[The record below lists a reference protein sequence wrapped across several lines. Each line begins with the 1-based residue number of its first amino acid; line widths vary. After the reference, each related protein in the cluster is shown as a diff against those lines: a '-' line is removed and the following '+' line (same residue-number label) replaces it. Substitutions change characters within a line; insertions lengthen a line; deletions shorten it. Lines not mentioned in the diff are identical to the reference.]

1 MFNFYTN
8 FETLTADEY
17 QNNLVNFYNQTLGA
31 TGIRTTP
38 PEKEKDKEEEYVA
51 PTIIPDSEGDSNLD
65 FAVRQVKGESVLDF
79 NDTTYDVLNMDLPS
93 SYNEHLESLNRA
105 DQSDISKFEKS
116 FNSSMQN
123 VNDKVNKNLDKT
135 FGVSVGFPSA
145 KQAQKYAGVKGLA
158 TFLGVNPLISTIAG
172 SAVAGTTEKNILGK
186 EGQFKPSGIF
196 GIVHDVSESMKL
208 NAYNANQQ
216 AYRKAM
222 DNYDMG
228 NLGVDGDV
236 TSYLQGVD
244 VGFSATIGGQDIYR
258 KEGDKIYNGAM
269 YGMSQEQ
276 ALRLEALAKG
286 KSMYNFD
293 PTNPDSSE
301 SLVVTD
307 KEGGYD
313 ERGNFHDGR
322 FGVSAVGRERNAEN
336 AAIKAGVTYNEFMK
350 ALSIARTT
358 TTPLSKA
365 IQDIKDEKFR
375 TTETKKTTTTTRKVE
390 PISYEDDTVAT
401 PPPPDTSVDD
411 VGSEEDPDPVTDYE
425 GGVGDFDYNPSD
437 DGGDDNAST
446 DTGSVSEGGYGGV
459 GATAMGGRIGMRE
472 GGNTTEVVQPAGF
485 IAPDPNA
492 TDQQEIAD
500 DKPMDAKKGD
510 FIINAPAAEE
520 AGKQDIQRMID
531 TAITNLQEKGVDVR
545 FGNPKMNIR
554 DRVKLLVSRNEVY
567 IPAIIAKEIGY
578 DRLKKINN
586 RGKREVQRRQEQQQ
600 PQQGVNLGGFIQKKK
615 GDVVEE
621 KTLDSLKIKKGDYV
635 RKEVDAII
643 KKLPT
648 ADALALLMQGEAK
661 NLGDEGLEGAAHVL
675 VNRTNAKGYK
685 NFGRSLLK
693 ELTSKY
699 KGKKGNLIFEFNAFE
714 PSKFKESLETFKRDK
729 QKYLKVRNIA
739 EDVLAGS
746 RFDFTGGALF
756 FNNPN
761 VKGDE
766 YFTTQVATGNFQET
780 TRTVNKNQPK
790 TLHVY
795 YIPKDFKRGTEVKPK
810 PQMRESFIGLDP
822 DLTTRPKVR
831 IPESKGGSFL
841 FRGSDYERGGA
852 TPAL

>member
-17 QNNLVNFYNQTLGA
+17 QNNLVNFYNQTLGT
-31 TGIRTTP
+31 TGIKTTQP
-38 PEKEKDKEEEYVA
+38 KKEEDKEEDYVA
-51 PTIIPDSEGDSNLD
+51 PTIIPDGDGGDSNLD

-135 FGVSVGFPSA
+135 FKVSVGFPSA

-258 KEGDKIYNGAM
+258 KAGDKIFNGAM

-276 ALRLEALAKG
+276 ALRLEALTKG

-293 PTNPDSSE
+293 PTKPDSSE

-322 FGVSAVGRERNAEN
+322 FGVSAVGRQRNAEN
-336 AAIKAGVTYNEFMK
+336 AAIKAGVTYNQFMS
-350 ALSIARTT
+350 ALSKARSGTT
-358 TTPLSKA
+358 TLSKA
-365 IQDIKDEKFR
+365 IQEIKDQNFR
-375 TTETKKTTTTTRKVE
+375 TTETKKTTTTTRKIE
-390 PISYEDDTVAT
+390 PISFEDDTVTT
-401 PPPPDTSVDD
+401 PPPPDTSIDD
-411 VGSEEDPDPVTDYE
+411 VGTEEDPDPPTTTTPDSGYADTSDPSE
-425 GGVGDFDYNPSD
+425 GDSD
-437 DGGDDNAST
+437 DSSFSDPGSMG
-446 DTGSVSEGGYGGV
+446 DTGFGGGGGY
-459 GATAMGGRIGMRE
+459 ATAMGGRIGMRE

-500 DKPMDAKKGD
+500 DKPMDAKDGD

-520 AGKQDIQRMID
+520 AGKQDIQRMIS

-554 DRVKLLVSRNEVY
+554 DKIKLLVSRNEVY
-567 IPAIIAKEIGY
+567 IPAVIAKEIGY

-615 GDVVEE
+615 G
-621 KTLDSLKIKKGDYV
+621 
-635 RKEVDAII
+635 
-643 KKLPT
+643 
-648 ADALALLMQGEAK
+648 
-661 NLGDEGLEGAAHVL
+661 
-675 VNRTNAKGYK
+675 
-685 NFGRSLLK
+685 
-693 ELTSKY
+693 
-699 KGKKGNLIFEFNAFE
+699 
-714 PSKFKESLETFKRDK
+714 
-729 QKYLKVRNIA
+729 
-739 EDVLAGS
+739 
-746 RFDFTGGALF
+746 
-756 FNNPN
+756 
-761 VKGDE
+761 
-766 YFTTQVATGNFQET
+766 
-780 TRTVNKNQPK
+780 
-790 TLHVY
+790 
-795 YIPKDFKRGTEVKPK
+795 
-810 PQMRESFIGLDP
+810 
-822 DLTTRPKVR
+822 
-831 IPESKGGSFL
+831 
-841 FRGSDYERGGA
+841 
-852 TPAL
+852 

>member
-17 QNNLVNFYNQTLGA
+17 QNNLVNFYNQTLGT
-31 TGIRTTP
+31 TGIKTTKP
-38 PEKEKDKEEEYVA
+38 KEEEDKKEDYVA
-51 PTIIPDSEGDSNLD
+51 PTIIPDSDGGDSNLD

-105 DQSDISKFEKS
+105 DQSDIGKFEKS

-228 NLGVDGDV
+228 LGFDDSPADI

-258 KEGDKIYNGAM
+258 KAGDKIFNGAM
-269 YGMSQEQ
+269 YGMTQEQ

-293 PTNPDSSE
+293 PTNPNSSE

-322 FGVSAVGRERNAEN
+322 FGVSAVGRERNAIN
-336 AAIKAGVTYNEFMK
+336 AAKNAGVTYNEFMK

-365 IQDIKDEKFR
+365 IQDIKDENFR
-375 TTETKKTTTTTRKVE
+375 TAETKKTTTRTTTPTKTVQFQDDTE
-390 PISYEDDTVAT
+390 TESNIDTTVTEGDKGTTVAGGTYYEDPVADTT
-401 PPPPDTSVDD
+401 DPSYDTS
-411 VGSEEDPDPVTDYE
+411 S
-425 GGVGDFDYNPSD
+425 
-437 DGGDDNAST
+437 GDDNAST

-459 GATAMGGRIGMRE
+459 GATAMGGRVGMQE
-472 GGNTTEVVQPAGF
+472 GGNTTEVVRPAGF

-500 DKPMDAKKGD
+500 DKPIDARDGD
-510 FIINAPAAEE
+510 FIINAPAAED
-520 AGKQDIQRMID
+520 AGKQDIQRMIN
-531 TAITNLQEKGVDVR
+531 TAIRNLQEKGVDVR
-545 FGNPKMNIR
+545 FGDPKINVE
-554 DRVKLLVSRNEVY
+554 DKVKLLVSRNEVY

-586 RGKREVQRRQEQQQ
+586 RGKREVQRRQEESQQEEK
-600 PQQGVNLGGFIQKKK
+600 PQSRGFIQKKK
-615 GDVVEE
+615 
-621 KTLDSLKIKKGDYV
+621 
-635 RKEVDAII
+635 R
-643 KKLPT
+643 
-648 ADALALLMQGEAK
+648 
-661 NLGDEGLEGAAHVL
+661 
-675 VNRTNAKGYK
+675 
-685 NFGRSLLK
+685 
-693 ELTSKY
+693 
-699 KGKKGNLIFEFNAFE
+699 
-714 PSKFKESLETFKRDK
+714 
-729 QKYLKVRNIA
+729 
-739 EDVLAGS
+739 
-746 RFDFTGGALF
+746 
-756 FNNPN
+756 
-761 VKGDE
+761 
-766 YFTTQVATGNFQET
+766 
-780 TRTVNKNQPK
+780 
-790 TLHVY
+790 
-795 YIPKDFKRGTEVKPK
+795 
-810 PQMRESFIGLDP
+810 
-822 DLTTRPKVR
+822 
-831 IPESKGGSFL
+831 
-841 FRGSDYERGGA
+841 
-852 TPAL
+852 